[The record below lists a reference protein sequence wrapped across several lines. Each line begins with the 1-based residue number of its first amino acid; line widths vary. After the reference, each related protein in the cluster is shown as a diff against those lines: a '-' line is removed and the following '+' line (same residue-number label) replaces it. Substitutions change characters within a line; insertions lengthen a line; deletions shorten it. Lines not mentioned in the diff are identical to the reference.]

1 LVNTEGNLKA
11 MLFNPSRPLLWQQVK
26 VKNIGCTVQCFFPIF
41 FNMLAVNKRF
51 VYNKKIKSWAKAHWD
66 ANTQG
71 RFAIMPY
78 VPAPLI

>member
-1 LVNTEGNLKA
+1 
-11 MLFNPSRPLLWQQVK
+11 
-26 VKNIGCTVQCFFPIF
+26 
-41 FNMLAVNKRF
+41 MLAVKKRF

-78 VPAPLI
+78 VLSPLI